1 MRQKGPGGDGEQDC
15 MAVRTG
21 FAKESVEEK
30 RETKFQ
36 SFNEMPIYKLKC
48 CLRKLMKP

>member
-21 FAKESVEEK
+21 FAKESVGGKK
-30 RETKFQ
+30 RNKISVFQ
-36 SFNEMPIYKLKC
+36 
-48 CLRKLMKP
+48 

>member
-36 SFNEMPIYKLKC
+36 SFSLSVW